1 MSLNQRF
8 DPLLAYNFHV
18 SLFDSTTSPGAG
30 LTSIVLQPLVP
41 NPLAGFTECTGLD
54 MTLDLED
61 YNEGGNNGTVL
72 KFPKRVKYAEITLK
86 KGITKNTELFDWFYG
101 FTQGAGKRK
110 DGVIT
115 LRDSRQRPH
124 TVWGFRRGLP
134 TQYKGPQLNAQQSSV
149 AVYSITITH
158 EGLFLMGGA
167 AALGAAI
174 GSAARSIGGLFR

>member
-1 MSLNQRF
+1 MSLNDRR
-8 DPLLAYNFHV
+8 DPLLGFNFHV
-18 SLFDSTTSPGAG
+18 SLTDASTSPGAG
-30 LTSIVLQPLVP
+30 LASIVLQPLIA

-72 KFPKRVKYAEITLK
+72 KFPKRAKYAEIVLK
-86 KGITKNTELFDWFYG
+86 KGITKDTQLFDWFYG
-101 FTQGAGKRK
+101 FTQGNGKRK

-115 LRDSRQRPH
+115 LRDARGKPY

-134 TQYKGPQLNAQQSSV
+134 STYRGPQLNAQASAV
-149 AVYSITITH
+149 AIYSISITH
-158 EGLFLMGGA
+158 EGLYMLGGA

-174 GSAARSIGGLFR
+174 GDAARAIGGLFR

>member
-41 NPLAGFTECTGLD
+41 NPLAGFSECTGLD

-72 KFPKRVKYAEITLK
+72 KFPKRVKYGEITLK

-115 LRDSRQRPH
+115 LRDSRQKPH

-134 TQYKGPQLNAQQSSV
+134 TQ
-149 AVYSITITH
+149 
-158 EGLFLMGGA
+158 
-167 AALGAAI
+167 
-174 GSAARSIGGLFR
+174 

>member
-1 MSLNQRF
+1 MFSSLQ
-8 DPLLAYNFHV
+8 V
-18 SLFDSTTSPGAG
+18 
-30 LTSIVLQPLVP
+30 TSITGFERGSAIQMLAPDGSVVDALLKVRSVDRTTRLV
-41 NPLAGFTECTGLD
+41 

-115 LRDSRQRPH
+115 LRDSRQKPH